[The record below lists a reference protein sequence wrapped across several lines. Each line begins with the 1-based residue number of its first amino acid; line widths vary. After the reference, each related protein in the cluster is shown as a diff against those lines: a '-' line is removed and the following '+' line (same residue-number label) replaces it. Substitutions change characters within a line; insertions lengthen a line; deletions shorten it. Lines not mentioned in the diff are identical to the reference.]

1 MVSEKLS
8 QHVLANYGKFVQGV
22 EEVARVE
29 LDLQAAHTTT
39 KLARERLA
47 LALREVRERRQQPA
61 AWSHS
66 LASFG
71 SRCADGWGAR
81 PESNYSGRQPSSAC
95 ATRASAWCLVCPGH
109 APTAAL

>member
-1 MVSEKLS
+1 M
-8 QHVLANYGKFVQGV
+8 LANYGKFVQGM

-47 LALREVRERRQQPA
+47 LALREVRQRRQQPA

-81 PESNYSGRQPSSAC
+81 PESIDSQRQPSSAG
-95 ATRASAWCLVCPGH
+95 AMRASVWCVVARPCAHSRP
-109 APTAAL
+109 PMST